1 MQELNDTS
9 RRRLFKF
16 ASAAAVIGLLHACSA
31 GDDSG
36 RATSGGGG
44 FTPGSEPAISV
55 QPANQSVIAGATAS
69 FSVTASGSPAPTYQ
83 WQISDDNG
91 VTFAD
96 ITGAT
101 SSSYTTGVTAGS
113 NSGQLFRVVV
123 TNSAGSITSNAATLT
138 VTAVVGSAG
147 GTDTASG

>member
-1 MQELNDTS
+1 MQEKNDTT

-16 ASAAAVIGLLHACSA
+16 ASAAVVCGLLHACGA
-31 GDDSG
+31 ADNGG
-36 RATSGGGG
+36 RAPSGGGG
-44 FTPGSEPAISV
+44 FTSGSEPAISV
-55 QPANQSVIAGATAS
+55 QPANQTVVAGAAAS
-69 FSVTASGSPAPTYQ
+69 FSVTASGSPTPTYQ

-91 VTFAD
+91 ATFAD

-101 SSSYTTGVTAGS
+101 SSSYTTGTASVS

-123 TNSAGSITSNAATLT
+123 TNSAGSITSNAAMLT

-147 GTDTASG
+147 GAGTAPG